1 MPRLLLRVNNQSAR
15 RAAHIRR
22 NDLQRVSACL
32 AKAFGVG
39 GLDVFFSMATHRF
52 YISPNEWNPDA
63 LVLRGTEAHHARN
76 VLRMKRGQKVALFNG
91 RGREIT
97 GEIADLSRDEIRFR
111 KLHEA
116 ETAPLR
122 CSITLGQAIP
132 KGKNMDLI
140 VQKAVE
146 IGVSNIVPLIS
157 ERTIVD
163 LDPKEAAQKQAK
175 WQQIAIE
182 AAKQSGQNWLPPVHA
197 PRKLKDFFSPDSVAT
212 GLPAWPESDEGRRP
226 VAKIETSHPTSQRY
240 GAASSDVVT
249 DLRLIGS
256 LQSDAKHLKKILAN
270 YQNAHGHRPASVLML
285 VGPEGDFTPAELA
298 LAKSH
303 GCLPITLGPIIL
315 RVETA
320 AIYCLS
326 VLSYELL

>member
-1 MPRLLLRVNNQSAR
+1 MP
-15 RAAHIRR
+15 
-22 NDLQRVSACL
+22 
-32 AKAFGVG
+32 
-39 GLDVFFSMATHRF
+39 MHRF
-52 YISPNEWNPDA
+52 YIPANEWNPDA
-63 LVLRGTEAHHARN
+63 LVLSGLEAHHAKN
-76 VLRMKRGQKVALFNG
+76 VLRLKRGERAVLFNG

-97 GEIADLSRDEIRFR
+97 AEIVDLGRGEIRFR
-111 KLHEA
+111 KLHE
-116 ETAPLR
+116 TNTPLLR
-122 CSITLGQAIP
+122 CRITLGQAIP
-132 KGKNMDLI
+132 KGKNIELI

-146 IGVSNIVPLIS
+146 IGASEIAPLIS

-163 LDPKEAAQKQAK
+163 LDPASAQQKQTK

-182 AAKQSGQNWLPPVHA
+182 AAKQCGQNWLPQVHA
-197 PRKLKDFFSPDSVAT
+197 PRKLKDFFAGVETRVPTRRFSDAAETAAAT
-212 GLPAWPESDEGRRP
+212 P
-226 VAKIETSHPTSQRY
+226 V
-240 GAASSDVVT
+240 

-256 LQSDAKHLKKILAN
+256 LQPDAVHLKKILAD
-270 YQNAHGHRPASVLML
+270 YADQHRHLPNSVLML

-326 VLSYELL
+326 VLSYELM